1 MTTTVRHIFGWKQ
14 EESLLPVLEELFG
27 EPLQKFED
35 RYSRWDYQTENYL
48 IELKSRMYPLT
59 QDTYETWMIP
69 VCKTTEVNKELAIF
83 YNFEQDKSLFYI
95 IYDKEQ
101 FDTYKIVKNRY
112 GQSTYLV
119 PKSDFTQVR

>member
-1 MTTTVRHIFGWKQ
+1 
-14 EESLLPVLEELFG
+14 
-27 EPLQKFED
+27 
-35 RYSRWDYQTENYL
+35 
-48 IELKSRMYPLT
+48 
-59 QDTYETWMIP
+59 MIP